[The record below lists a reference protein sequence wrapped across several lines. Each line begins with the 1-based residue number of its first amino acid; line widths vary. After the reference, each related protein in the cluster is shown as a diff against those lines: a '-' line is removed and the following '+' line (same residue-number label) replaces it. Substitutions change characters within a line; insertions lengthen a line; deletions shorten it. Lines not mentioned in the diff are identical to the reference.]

1 MMKNKWHSINDLVL
15 ALIIILAVALI
26 ILWRFDILMKYPDK
40 LAEGNAKREIAMENN
55 KEQDDLANNSAIKM
69 GTAFKNGKLRDDVNI
84 TILEGTDETAFKDI
98 FDKKLFDNY
107 DQFLDALNALNLT
120 VDRVQTGTM
129 GFSKGTSVETVLKD
143 LTTT

>member
-1 MMKNKWHSINDLVL
+1 
-15 ALIIILAVALI
+15 
-26 ILWRFDILMKYPDK
+26 MKYPDK

-55 KEQDDLANNSAIKM
+55 KEQDDVANNSAIKM

>member
-26 ILWRFDILMKYPDK
+26 ILWRFHILMKYPDK

-84 TILEGTDETAFKDI
+84 TILEGTDETAFK
-98 FDKKLFDNY
+98 
-107 DQFLDALNALNLT
+107 A
-120 VDRVQTGTM
+120 
-129 GFSKGTSVETVLKD
+129 SKNWS
-143 LTTT
+143 